1 VIELLLQTGM
11 RLSDVSRL
19 KVTDASLPTR
29 IAKEP
34 GSAGAAHILG
44 KGPLHRVLVAK
55 YLAAAGIHGAS
66 VHTLRHPFG
75 TPSAPTRSSRGTKLR
90 VAREVLGHSSLETT
104 SIYVGLAG
112 KTWTGREDMD
122 RQLQEMRYRPV
133 QRFSTAM
140 CTDGSLGA

>member
-75 TPSAPTRSSRGTKLR
+75 THPVKPLHQA
-90 VAREVLGHSSLETT
+90 AR
-104 SIYVGLAG
+104 
-112 KTWTGREDMD
+112 
-122 RQLQEMRYRPV
+122 RPGGPWA
-133 QRFSTAM
+133 Q
-140 CTDGSLGA
+140 